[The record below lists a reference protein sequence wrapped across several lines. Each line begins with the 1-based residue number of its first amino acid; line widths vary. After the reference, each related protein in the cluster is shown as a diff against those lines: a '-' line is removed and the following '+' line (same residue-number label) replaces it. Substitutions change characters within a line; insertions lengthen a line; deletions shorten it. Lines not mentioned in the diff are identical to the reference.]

1 MSDWD
6 NFDFFKEEKKTIKTE
21 KPKKKVKKEKD
32 KEKTKIILKKQ
43 VYKKMP
49 IKTYTNKMTSEKEI
63 PYIEEIKIKKPE
75 DFTND
80 DIKLIRK
87 SLTQDRLWDIKKIL
101 FMQLPL
107 PNVTLSTERHKKREL
122 LPLFQRIFSD
132 MELDE

>member
-6 NFDFFKEEKKTIKTE
+6 SFDFFKEEKKPVKKE
-21 KPKKKVKKEKD
+21 KPKKKVKKEKARV
-32 KEKTKIILKKQ
+32 KTKILKKL

-49 IKTYTNKMTSEKEI
+49 IKTYTKKMTSEKDV

-75 DFTND
+75 DFTNE

-107 PNVTLSTERHKKREL
+107 PNVTLSTERHNKKEL

-132 MELDE
+132 IELEE